1 MEPFRPTTSPHP
13 NPLPQGEGTALEFF
27 EQLARTRRS
36 SRHFKADALP
46 DGMLERLLDCANWAP
61 SGYNLQPTHF
71 FVVERSEDKEALHR
85 ASFKQSQI
93 LEAPVSIVFAG
104 DTQVAGENFDRVLRM
119 EIEAGSVNET
129 YAALLRKVT
138 PLMFSTAP
146 LGMGWLWKA
155 LVEKLAKPFAP
166 IPEFPAVHR
175 RHWLSKQAML
185 CAMNFMLAAN
195 AAGLTTVPME
205 GFDESR
211 VRRAVKAPK
220 RFRVFLIVPVGYAAE
235 GYSKVKTRL
244 PLESKVHRVSPLAPV
259 LMGEG

>member
-1 MEPFRPTTSPHP
+1 MSSTTLQPP
-13 NPLPQGEGTALEFF
+13 ATLEFF

-46 DGMLERLLDCANWAP
+46 EGMLERLLDCANWAP

-71 FVVERSEDKEALHR
+71 FIVDRAEDKAALHR

-104 DTQVAGENFDRVLRM
+104 DTQVVDENFDTVLSM
-119 EIEAGSVNET
+119 ELAAGSVNET

-138 PLMFSTAP
+138 PLMFGIGP
-146 LGMGWLWKA
+146 LGIGWLWKA
-155 LVEKLAKPFAP
+155 MVEKLARPFAP

-185 CAMNFMLAAN
+185 CAMNFMLAAH
-195 AAGLTTVPME
+195 AAGLSTVPME

-211 VRRAVKAPK
+211 VRKAINAQR

-235 GYSKVKTRL
+235 GYSNVKTRL
-244 PLESKVHRVSPLAPV
+244 PLESKVHRVGMVPLSPCGRTPV
-259 LMGEG
+259 SRLG